1 MSANNH
7 RPHLLV
13 LPEDDANRQILVGFR
28 NYHAVNSRQM
38 PIQNVAGG
46 WLKALDTIL
55 EEHVVTMRTYPNRH
69 VLLVIDFDNRLARRD
84 EIVGQIPQDL
94 QERFF
99 VIGCLDEPERLFTS
113 LRTRPEALGELLAA
127 DCDQGTSTTWSH
139 EMLSHNTAEIQRL
152 TLKVKPFLFL

>member
-46 WLKALDTIL
+46 WLKALDAIL
-55 EEHVVTMRTYPNRH
+55 EEHVAAMRTYPDRH
-69 VLLVIDFDNRLARRD
+69 VLLVIDFDNRPDRRG
-84 EIVGQIPQDL
+84 EIVVQIPQDL

-99 VIGCLDEPERLFTS
+99 VIGSLDEPERLFTS

-127 DCDQGTSTTWSH
+127 DCDHGTNTTWSH
-139 EMLSHNTAEIQRL
+139 EMLSHNAAEIQRL
-152 TLKVKPFLFL
+152 TVKVKPFLFS